1 MSRIQSIW
9 NLLVKSKLWII
20 GVGIGAAVGLAV
32 ASTMT
37 FLDWRINPGGI
48 FHDAYNTDWAI
59 VWETATSWFLPVAAI
74 VAVFTWLLLY
84 ALSRR
89 H

>member
-1 MSRIQSIW
+1 M
-9 NLLVKSKLWII
+9 KSKLWII

-37 FLDWRINPGGI
+37 FLDWRNNPGGI

-59 VWETATSWFLPVAAI
+59 VWETATS
-74 VAVFTWLLLY
+74 
-84 ALSRR
+84 
-89 H
+89 